1 VSLLLRYGA
10 GFDILSED
18 IMIPE
23 EMAHLFEDMH
33 IIQCKLVPVTG
44 LLPTIV
50 TMNSIS
56 TLRYPNSHTKLT
68 EMWC

>member
-1 VSLLLRYGA
+1 
-10 GFDILSED
+10 
-18 IMIPE
+18 MIPE